1 MTTDSI
7 RDNKRSSPPQRF
19 NVSERIT
26 GGQEVMSVLGV
37 PRTTLNLW
45 VNILSFVLLRA
56 KETFRVSVQSSFSI

>member
-19 NVSERIT
+19 KVGERRT

-37 PRTTLNLW
+37 PRSGQCFVYTSY
-45 VNILSFVLLRA
+45 NIKFVGEYPIVRTS
-56 KETFRVSVQSSFSI
+56 ES